1 MNRPAHIEDSV
12 RYLTNDGGE
21 RTEVIVP
28 VDIWYQ
34 LIRSIQLP
42 SGLDPIDEQ
51 EPNSQILADLKTAL
65 QEVKEGKTFPISE
78 LWDGMDLPNN
88 D

>member
-1 MNRPAHIEDSV
+1 MNVPAQIEDSV
-12 RYLTNDGGE
+12 RYLTNEKGE

-28 VDIWYQ
+28 VELWNQ
-34 LIRSIQLP
+34 LLSSIASP
-42 SGLDPIDEQ
+42 SGLDPIDEK

-78 LWDGMDLPNN
+78 LWEGIDT
-88 D
+88 